1 MASPK
6 KKWLRMKAAQVAAQE
21 AQNAVK
27 AAPVVETT
35 PVVIPAPT
43 PVAVTPVAVT
53 PVAVTPVAVTPVVA
67 TPAARERTV
76 KSTVRRATRTRKD
89 R

>member
-53 PVAVTPVAVTPVVA
+53 PVVA

>member
-53 PVAVTPVAVTPVVA
+53 PVAVTPVVA